1 MSMSSERSIRFTN
14 RSIEN
19 KTDNSISRRL
29 TLKQRLFVDE
39 YISNGGNGT
48 RAVIAAGYNTTTQN
62 SIWSLASKN
71 LKNPLIQLALEEAGY
86 RDCGAIDEGAIQRA
100 RSLSEKGKK
109 ISSREDR
116 AAFLTS
122 VYEDESVHINA
133 RLKAVFM
140 LGRMYGDYLE
150 RVARQDHPVEM
161 PVLNIVYS
169 KEDD

>member
-1 MSMSSERSIRFTN
+1 MSMSNERNIRFTN

-86 RDCGAIDEGAIQRA
+86 RD
-100 RSLSEKGKK
+100 
-109 ISSREDR
+109 
-116 AAFLTS
+116 
-122 VYEDESVHINA
+122 
-133 RLKAVFM
+133 
-140 LGRMYGDYLE
+140 
-150 RVARQDHPVEM
+150 
-161 PVLNIVYS
+161 
-169 KEDD
+169 